1 MKGTPLTD
9 TKKAHDEYF
18 EVEVS
23 ELRQRQNML
32 LPFITG
38 IGVGAAVSG
47 MMKGRNANMQNMA
60 QMIPGLSQMTGGTT
74 GTNNNQNQ

>member
-1 MKGTPLTD
+1 M
-9 TKKAHDEYF
+9 
-18 EVEVS
+18 
-23 ELRQRQNML
+23 RQRQSML

-60 QMIPGLSQMTGGTT
+60 QMIPGLSQLTGATTT
-74 GTNNNQNQ
+74 GTNPTNQNQ